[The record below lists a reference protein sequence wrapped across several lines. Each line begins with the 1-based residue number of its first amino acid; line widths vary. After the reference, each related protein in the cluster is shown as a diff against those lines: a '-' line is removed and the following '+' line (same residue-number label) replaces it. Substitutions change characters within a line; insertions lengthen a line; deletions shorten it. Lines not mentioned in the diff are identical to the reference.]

1 MTSSN
6 AQTTSVGP
14 MASTRM
20 PAALPTAASVARPPD
35 PNPPRPLR
43 HSTWVRPLALLLLA
57 VGVALLALASAQL
70 LGAGAYDYLLL
81 AWLALWLLLF
91 AGCLLLAG
99 TAHRMVQRSA
109 EALDN
114 WARRRAQARA
124 DARFAALAQHDARLQ
139 AELRMQ
145 HAAQPVAPTR
155 PAR

>member
-1 MTSSN
+1 MHASAPTP
-6 AQTTSVGP
+6 ADIGTLE
-14 MASTRM
+14 STRPSAHALTLENA
-20 PAALPTAASVARPPD
+20 PAQGPLHPRLWHRSV
-35 PNPPRPLR
+35 
-43 HSTWVRPLALLLLA
+43 WVRPLALLLLA

-70 LGAGAYDYLLL
+70 LSPRVNDYLLL